1 LVKCRVGYPRSFTAS
16 EAQMSTLDLRPLS
29 IGELLDGTFS
39 LYRRKFVLFVGIA
52 AIPHLLVLAVK
63 LAQTAVMPVV
73 GRVATQPPAAELQA
87 ASRVLDA
94 GSPIAFG
101 AFALLGVVIYLVA
114 ILFSQGGTV
123 FAVSELYLGRA
134 TTIGQSFSRARSELG
149 TLFGVLFLN
158 GLVTIVSFLLLIIPG
173 IYMMCRLSVA
183 VPAALL
189 ENLGPR
195 ASLERSFA
203 LTKGN
208 AGRAFLIFLLYAVIL
223 YAAVA
228 LFAVPFVFGSAS
240 AQNDPVM
247 LRMWTALSEVGSFVA
262 EVLITPILTIGMAIF
277 YFDLRVRKEAFDLQ
291 MMMNPQS
298 TGIPAPRS
306 ATGLL
311 S

>member
-1 LVKCRVGYPRSFTAS
+1 
-16 EAQMSTLDLRPLS
+16 MSNLDLRPLS
-29 IGELLDGTFS
+29 IGELLDRTFS
-39 LYRRKFVLFVGIA
+39 LYRRNFLLFIGIA

-63 LAQTAVMPVV
+63 LAQVAAMPVV
-73 GRVATQPPAAELQA
+73 GKVATQPPAAELQA
-87 ASRVLDA
+87 ASRTLAA
-94 GSPIAFG
+94 GNPIAFA
-101 AFALLGVVIYLVA
+101 AFALLGIVIYLVA

-134 TTIGQSFSRARSELG
+134 TTIGQSFSRAKSELG
-149 TLFGVLFLN
+149 TLFGVLLLN
-158 GLVTIVSFLLLIIPG
+158 GLVTILSFLLLIIPG

-195 ASLERSFA
+195 DSLERSFA
-203 LTKGN
+203 LTKDN
-208 AGRAFLIFLLYAVIL
+208 AGRSFLIFLLYFVIL

-228 LFAVPFVFGSAS
+228 LFAIPFAIGVGVS
-240 AQNDPVM
+240 QNDPVM
-247 LRMWTALSEVGSFVA
+247 LRTWTALSEVGSFAA

-291 MMMNPQS
+291 MMMNPFAE
-298 TGIPAPRS
+298 GVPAPRG
-306 ATGLL
+306 ATTLL